1 MSKDPTLIV
10 LSNDLPDAS
19 YGAERLAAAF
29 TSAFDVRVVD
39 PTGGFGGPASW
50 LASKQPAA
58 FVHDGRAVLAR
69 ACSFFSG
76 ICRADGVARP

>member
-29 TSAFDVRVVD
+29 
-39 PTGGFGGPASW
+39 
-50 LASKQPAA
+50 
-58 FVHDGRAVLAR
+58 VHDGRAVLAR
-69 ACSFFSG
+69 ACSFFSE
-76 ICRADGVARP
+76 ICRVDGVARP